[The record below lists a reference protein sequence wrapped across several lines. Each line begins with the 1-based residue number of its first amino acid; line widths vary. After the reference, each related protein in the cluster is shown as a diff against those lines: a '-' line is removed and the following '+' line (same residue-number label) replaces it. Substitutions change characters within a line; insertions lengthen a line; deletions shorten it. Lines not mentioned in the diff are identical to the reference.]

1 MQLQTTQPQALPP
14 AAHPLIPDRATVSD
28 LVTVKIVKEAAK

>member
-1 MQLQTTQPQALPP
+1 VPL
-14 AAHPLIPDRATVSD
+14 LIPDRATVSD